1 VTAIYYSVLIDEILI
16 HIEVLPRIEELPNA
30 HLSDPFAGNKRPQDV
45 RGAQTGAVKR
55 PAIGKAKLCR
65 PMAER
70 GSSSLRIE
78 ARPDQ
83 SVRTLRDHPAIP

>member
-30 HLSDPFAGNKRPQDV
+30 HLSDPFSGNKRPLDV

-55 PAIGKAKLCR
+55 PAIGTAKLCR
-65 PMAER
+65 PNVDR
-70 GSSSLRIE
+70 GSSSPGIE
-78 ARPDQ
+78 TRPDL
-83 SVRTLRDHPAIP
+83 SIRTLRDRPAVS